1 MGVRDTDRDLAKRF
15 LPGSGFPK
23 IEGVR
28 WCGTSVPSLLE
39 HPSPRHYAGNTRP
52 GDSME
57 TSFRVLFSSK
67 LSGLRHYLCP
77 LGTHFLP
84 P

>member
-67 LSGLRHYLCP
+67 LSGLRHYLRP